1 MNQSLEKIVFIG
13 LNLIILTSIGLPLL
27 FSTTQV
33 LNELEHQLVYHKFID
48 EVDESILLAYENRI
62 DLTRSIEVPPN
73 LTISAESNQLV
84 FRFFYNS
91 WHVTSR
97 SYQCMINV
105 EGPIISGPHLLT
117 INATDTIITIRFQ
130 LA

>member
-13 LNLIILTSIGLPLL
+13 LNLTILASIGLPLL

-33 LNELEHQLVYHKFID
+33 LNELEQQLVFHQFID
-48 EVDESILLAYENRI
+48 EVDESVLLAYENRI
-62 DLTRSIEVPPN
+62 TLTRSIEVPPN

-84 FRFFYNS
+84 FRFYYNS

-97 SYQCMINV
+97 SYQCMISV
-105 EGPIISGPHLLT
+105 EGPVKSGPHIMT
-117 INATDTIITIRFQ
+117 INATDTIIAIRFQ
-130 LA
+130 SE